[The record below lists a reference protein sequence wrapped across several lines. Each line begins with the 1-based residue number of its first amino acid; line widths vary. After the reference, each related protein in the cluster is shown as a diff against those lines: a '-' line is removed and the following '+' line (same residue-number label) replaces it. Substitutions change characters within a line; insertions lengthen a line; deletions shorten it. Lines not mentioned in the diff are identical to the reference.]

1 MKSRLDWSPKEAAA
15 ALLPEFT
22 REFYRAGREAFAK
35 GDYESLH
42 EFRIAAKKFRYA
54 LELFQPLYGP
64 KFAGKLAGLKKLQD
78 YLGRLNDL
86 ATARTLMTDREAGEF
101 PGWLEKESAAVQ
113 ARLEKYWRDTVD
125 TSGAEQGW
133 MQYLK
138 RYAGRKPVRKVR
150 DAAIRR

>member
-1 MKSRLDWSPKEAAA
+1 MKSRLDWSPPEAAA

-64 KFAGKLAGLKKLQD
+64 KFAGKLAGL
-78 YLGRLNDL
+78 NDL
-86 ATARTLMTDREAGEF
+86 ATARTLVTDREAGEF

-133 MQYLK
+133 TQYLK